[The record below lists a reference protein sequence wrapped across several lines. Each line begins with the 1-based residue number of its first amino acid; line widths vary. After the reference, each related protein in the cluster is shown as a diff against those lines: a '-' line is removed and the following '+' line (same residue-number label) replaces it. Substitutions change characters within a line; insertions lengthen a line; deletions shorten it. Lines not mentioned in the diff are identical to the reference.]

1 MIIRI
6 SSVVSPSLVL
16 GQFSSVLVM
25 HHRFLPISTGGCCLA
40 AGGAWCGAGRKNCV
54 CSHGGQPADSS
65 HQPDPIRDI
74 RTQLPASGCSHL
86 PPPHPAIYLS
96 LPSARSLARRPS
108 PSLFNFPLKNRSHI
122 KQPSMAGR
130 RASPGGAKE

>member
-6 SSVVSPSLVL
+6 SSAVSPSLVL

-25 HHRFLPISTGGCCLA
+25 HHRFLPISTGRCCVGA
-40 AGGAWCGAGRKNCV
+40 ARGLPGAGRAGRTV
-54 CSHGGQPADSS
+54 SAATVVSQQTAHISPTPLGTSAHGSPHQDALIYRLHIQPFIS
-65 HQPDPIRDI
+65 
-74 RTQLPASGCSHL
+74 LY
-86 PPPHPAIYLS
+86 PP
-96 LPSARSLARRPS
+96 LARRSS